1 MKRNWFI
8 LMISVLM
15 VLVLAAC
22 GNKEDAN
29 SSSKEKKNEDVT
41 LKFYTWINEENG
53 NWKKSV
59 EAFEK
64 EHPGIK
70 VDVNVLVENMNSA
83 DYYKKLDLIAASGD
97 TMDVIMLSNSRFL
110 SQRASVGMI
119 EPLNKY
125 MDDEKLKIEEEYDMS
140 ASPASAEGE
149 YYGLPSKFNKY
160 LVMLNKDHLDKAG
173 LEVPTDWTWDEYKE
187 YAKKLTTKDHFGS
200 YLHTWPHQHHTMKL
214 LSQTE
219 GTQLLKEDG
228 SSNMDDS
235 MVKASLKLRYEL
247 EKEDKTSVPYTD
259 IISQKLDYRQQFFS
273 QQASMVP
280 ITSYMVTEWGGFT
293 PEFPITWAPWP
304 KNSESDSLN
313 AFTTADIMSISKK
326 SEHKDAAYEFIRW
339 MTTEG
344 MLVQNKSIPAWKQ
357 IDLNDVLK
365 NLAANTTNPD
375 AVDIEAL
382 TYVLGNTISS
392 KQFLPASYLTEA
404 YNAFNVEAELYLLGE
419 QDLETTAKKA
429 KQSVQGVIDANK
441 K

>member
-1 MKRNWFI
+1 MKRNWFM
-8 LMISVLM
+8 LMISVLL

-22 GNKEDAN
+22 GNKEEAN
-29 SSSKEKKNEDVT
+29 SSSKEKSEDVT

-53 NWKKSV
+53 NWNKTV

-83 DYYKKLDLIAASGD
+83 DYLKKLDLIAASGD
-97 TMDVIMLSNSRFL
+97 TIDVMMLSNSRYL
-110 SQRASVGMI
+110 SQRVSTGMI

-125 MDDEKLKIEEEYDMS
+125 FDDEKLKVEEEYDMS
-140 ASPASAEGE
+140 VVPPSAEGE
-149 YYGLPSKFNKY
+149 YFGLPGKFNKY
-160 LVMLNKDHLDKAG
+160 LIMLNKDHLDKAG
-173 LEVPTDWTWDEYKE
+173 LPVPTDWTWDEYKE
-187 YAKKLTTKDHFGS
+187 YAKKLTTEDTFGS
-200 YLHTWPHQHHTMKL
+200 YLHTWPHHHHTMKL

-228 SSNMDDS
+228 SSNMDDD

-247 EKEDKTSVPYTD
+247 ENEDKSSVPYTNT
-259 IISQKLDYRQQFFS
+259 ISQKLDYRQMFFS
-273 QQASMVP
+273 QKASMVP
-280 ITSYMVTEWGGFT
+280 IASYMVTEWGGFT
-293 PEFPITWAPWP
+293 PEFNITWAPWP

-313 AFTTADIMSISKK
+313 AFSTADIMSVGKK
-326 SEHKDAAYEFIRW
+326 SEHKDEAYKFIRW
-339 MTTEG
+339 LTTEG

-357 IDLNDVLK
+357 IDLNEVLK
-365 NLAANTTNPD
+365 NLAANTIKPE

-382 TYVLGNTISS
+382 SYVLENSISS

-419 QDLETTAKKA
+419 QDLETTVKKA
-429 KQSVQGVIDANK
+429 KQSVQAVIDANQK
-441 K
+441 